1 MSRSITSL
9 VKEKGKKGEK
19 DFIVPQQASDHYLK
33 LMSVKQTGNPQ
44 PPPSDFER
52 TMSKES
58 WREGTR
64 VVLKCNVDEWATF
77 CAQHNMTEEEL
88 LVIEYRD

>member
-1 MSRSITSL
+1 VSRSITSL
-9 VKEKGKKGEK
+9 IKEKEKKGEK
-19 DFIVPQQASDHYLK
+19 DFIVPQKASDHYLK
-33 LMSVKQTGNPQ
+33 LMSVKQTRNPR

-58 WREGTR
+58 WRKGTR
-64 VVLKCNVDEWATF
+64 FVLKCNVDEWATF

>member
-1 MSRSITSL
+1 MSGSITTL
-9 VKEKGKKGEK
+9 LEGKGKKGEK
-19 DFIVPQQASDHYLK
+19 DFIVPQKASDHYLK
-33 LMSVKQTGNPQ
+33 LMSVKQTRNPR

-64 VVLKCNVDEWATF
+64 VVHKCNVDEWAKF